1 MLTSVNIYQQ
11 TLFKFEGEE
20 IYFHNLSVSSNAPE
34 NFLNYTQNQIKH
46 VKSFYLTMNISLQDY
61 LLYGC
66 VKFYLSLLENN
77 VSLENPT
84 FPGKYILKY

>member
-34 NFLNYTQNQIKH
+34 NFLNYTQNQIKTLQF
-46 VKSFYLTMNISLQDY
+46 VDMSRPVNDYLTDK
-61 LLYGC
+61 C
-66 VKFYLSLLENN
+66 
-77 VSLENPT
+77 
-84 FPGKYILKY
+84 